1 MEKFK
6 VSAEIK
12 NLEYVIAFVDN
23 ELEKHN
29 CSDNAKMQITIAV
42 EEIFVNI
49 ARYAYGNNIGNVAI
63 YFDSAGNPKNISIK
77 FIDNG
82 IKYNPLEKKDP
93 DITLSAEERQVGGLG
108 IYMTKKI
115 MDDIKY
121 EYKDGQNILIINK
134 ILR

>member
-6 VSAEIK
+6 VRAEIK
-12 NLEYVIAFVDN
+12 NLEYVIAFVDS
-23 ELEKHN
+23 ELKKHN
-29 CSDNAKMQITIAV
+29 CSDKAKMQITIAV

-49 ARYAYGNNIGNVAI
+49 ARYAYGNNIGNVVI
-63 YFDSAGNPKNISIK
+63 YFNSTDNPKNISIK
-77 FIDNG
+77 FIDEG
-82 IKYNPLEKKDP
+82 IKYNPIEKKDP

-134 ILR
+134 ILE